1 MNVRFS
7 YLSVFI
13 VAMILISACSH
24 NKNAGDEV
32 INAYEEHP
40 GVITLKIPPG
50 LVGVFISKNDEDLK
64 KAFRNMES
72 IKLILVDMSKT
83 DSVDLIG
90 FASGFKDKLEIA
102 GFSEILS
109 ANNGNERVKILI
121 LEKEGKIQ
129 EMMGLFSSSEDF
141 LGINLAGEIEPD
153 QLANIIK
160 EIKIS
165 DFNFN

>member
-1 MNVRFS
+1 
-7 YLSVFI
+7 
-13 VAMILISACSH
+13 
-24 NKNAGDEV
+24 
-32 INAYEEHP
+32 
-40 GVITLKIPPG
+40 
-50 LVGVFISKNDEDLK
+50 
-64 KAFRNMES
+64 MES

-141 LGINLAGEIEPD
+141 LGINLAGEIEPE

-165 DFNFN
+165 DFNLN